1 MTLFEFSV
9 YLDHQPTDE
18 EQDALY
24 KAGFDD
30 SVVEVAQGRGI
41 IHVARESDSLVDVIL
56 SAFNQAKHAGFDIV
70 GIDDEDLV
78 TLKTIAS
85 RVGRTY
91 ESMRLLASGQRGP
104 GDFPPPLSSH
114 GPSFYSWSAVAVWFE
129 TQLDERQQVEEQK
142 RTLAAAD
149 HLLRARALVPDLE
162 KLSGLTA

>member
-9 YLDHQPTDE
+9 YLDRQPTDE

-24 KAGFDD
+24 EAGFDD
-30 SVVEVAQGRGI
+30 SVVEVTQGRGI
-41 IHVARESDSLVDVIL
+41 IHVARESDSLVEVIL

-104 GDFPPPLSSH
+104 GDFPPRCHRTALRSTH
-114 GPSFYSWSAVAVWFE
+114 GAQLPSGSKHSWMKDDKLRSRSAPWLPQIICCELV
-129 TQLDERQQVEEQK
+129 
-142 RTLAAAD
+142 
-149 HLLRARALVPDLE
+149 HLFPIWRNSL
-162 KLSGLTA
+162 G